1 MTVQE
6 MTGIF
11 RRTGHESGPN
21 EAIRHSGGPV
31 S

>member
-6 MTGIF
+6 TGVF

-21 EAIRHSGGPV
+21 EAITHSGGPV